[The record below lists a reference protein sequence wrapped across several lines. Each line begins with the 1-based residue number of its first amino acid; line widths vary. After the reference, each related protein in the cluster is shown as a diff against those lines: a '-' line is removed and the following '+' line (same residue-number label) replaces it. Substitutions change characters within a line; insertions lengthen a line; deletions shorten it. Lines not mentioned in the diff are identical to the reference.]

1 MRSFLALFTLLT
13 HQNFRSKM
21 DYYSDIW
28 TGYLTGIVLNRC
40 LKLSLQRC
48 PGCIAKLKSPVL
60 HQHEQNSLLDK
71 VKLYYN
77 EVRGLML
84 PSLEQLYDI
93 IATQLPHSADP
104 SKDKEIYLKNGM
116 FFLTSANPDSIYWGR
131 YIDEFND
138 AMIISMVDISLK
150 KAKIVG

>member
-1 MRSFLALFTLLT
+1 
-13 HQNFRSKM
+13 M

-28 TGYLTGIVLNRC
+28 IGYLTGIVFNRC
-40 LKLSLQRC
+40 VKLSLQRC

-60 HQHEQNSLLDK
+60 HQHEQNSLLQK
-71 VKLYYN
+71 IVIYFN

-84 PSLEQLYDI
+84 PSLDQLYDI
-93 IATQLPHSADP
+93 IAKQLPHSDDP
-104 SKDKEIYLKNGM
+104 LKDKDIYLQNGI

-138 AMIISMVDISLK
+138 AMINSMVDIALK
-150 KAKIVG
+150 KKPK